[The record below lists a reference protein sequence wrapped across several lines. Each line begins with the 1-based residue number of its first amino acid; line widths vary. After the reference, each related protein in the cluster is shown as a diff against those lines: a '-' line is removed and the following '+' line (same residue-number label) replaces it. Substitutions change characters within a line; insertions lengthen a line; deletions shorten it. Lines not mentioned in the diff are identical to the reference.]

1 MNRPHGARVR
11 GQYYWIF
18 SRLSSAKPPNLS
30 LARSGKYM
38 LLSGLCGFLCI
49 SDASGQSSS
58 QKGSGKGP
66 EGG

>member
-1 MNRPHGARVR
+1 
-11 GQYYWIF
+11 
-18 SRLSSAKPPNLS
+18 
-30 LARSGKYM
+30 M